1 MYDDHSI
8 HGDYATSVYYG
19 GNRIMKDY
27 KKAEQAIN
35 LLGESGVNFILVYH
49 GNGNEF
55 KTVVTG
61 KYADMRSCAVG
72 VMARIAQHLKD
83 NGYNDV
89 DAIRELFNITV
100 QAIEMVNEAEK
111 KEKS

>member
-1 MYDDHSI
+1 
-8 HGDYATSVYYG
+8 
-19 GNRIMKDY
+19 MKDY
-27 KKAEQAIN
+27 EKAEQAIN

-55 KTVVTG
+55 KTAVTG
-61 KYADMRSCAVG
+61 RYADMRSCAVG

-89 DAIRELFNITV
+89 DTIRELFNMAVHATEI
-100 QAIEMVNEAEK
+100 VNEAEK
-111 KEKS
+111 EKES